1 MKFLKYIIILLLISS
16 AGISFCE
23 LSSQAVTQKPTR
35 QTAMAA
41 FSKRDFENAYDQFSE
56 LLKIYSKDPLYRYY
70 SAVCLVNLE
79 RDPEEAVILM
89 QQALESNTSARPL
102 PSEAFFY
109 LGRARHLAGMYSEA
123 IDSYTRYSDQAGK
136 KVVREKGVP
145 ELIQQCIRE
154 QGALEK
160 NVTEPVEELRKE
172 VLPGTYTAVVEA
184 VDPYQQ
190 TDLPE
195 KEALPAEYSTLLDEA
210 LAFQYLADSV
220 NNLVSEQ
227 KQLLEKL
234 PNDKKPAGR
243 SKIAEYELLAASYQK
258 SADQKYAT
266 AYSAM
271 NPGDPG
277 PENNKVVQISDNDIS
292 EVKDASLDT
301 LNKIITPAADTVD
314 IFYYFEILEKT
325 VTEPGEKIQIDPAI
339 PEGLVYR
346 IQVAVFRNPVSPVFF
361 KGITPVYG
369 FRTEGSELK
378 TYYAG
383 MFRRISDARNALSAV
398 RGKGFKDSFITSF
411 MGNRPVSADRAA
423 MLEKEWGTKPFER
436 KVNEIPVIVP
446 ADTLPPTLIFRVEA
460 MRVSK
465 PLKADAVDVL
475 RTLSGTRGLD
485 IVTLED
491 KNIAYLIGNFITFD
505 SAAEYADLIVR
516 NGYREA
522 RVVAWIGTKEI
533 PVETA
538 KQLFENLK

>member
-23 LSSQAVTQKPTR
+23 LSSQAATQKPTR
-35 QTAMAA
+35 QTAMEA
-41 FSKRDFENAYDQFSE
+41 FSKRDFENAYNQFGE

-109 LGRARHLAGMYSEA
+109 LGRAMHLAGMYSEA

-136 KVVREKGVP
+136 KATREKGVP

-154 QGALEK
+154 SGALEK
-160 NVTEPVEELRKE
+160 NIKKPAEELKKE
-172 VLPGTYTAVVEA
+172 VLPVTYTAVTET
-184 VDPYQQ
+184 VDPYKQ
-190 TDLPE
+190 TALPA
-195 KEALPAEYSTLLDEA
+195 KEALPAEYSALLDEA

-220 NNLVSEQ
+220 YNLVSEQ

-234 PNDKKPAGR
+234 PDDKKQAGR
-243 SKIAEYELLAASYQK
+243 SKIAEYEILAASYQK

-277 PENNKVVQISDNDIS
+277 PENDKAVQISDNDII
-292 EVKDASLDT
+292 EINDVSLDT
-301 LNKIITPAADTVD
+301 LKKIITPAPDTVD

-325 VTEPGEKIQIDPAI
+325 VTEPGEKIQINPAI

-369 FRTEGSELK
+369 FTAEGSELK

-398 RGKGFKDSFITSF
+398 RGKGFKDSFVTSF

-423 MLEKEWGTKPFER
+423 ILEKEWGMKPFER
-436 KVNEIPVIVP
+436 KVNEVPVIVP

-465 PLKADAVDVL
+465 PAKADAVDVL
-475 RTLSGTRGLD
+475 RTLSGNRGLD

-491 KNIAYLIGNFITFD
+491 KKIAYLIGNFITFD

-522 RVVAWIGTKEI
+522 RVVAWLGTKEI